1 MQRRPAVC
9 FFAVCVLL
17 LQLLPGCARQSLKAE
32 DLVFVFSCRIDVES
46 DCGDMKCDFVRAG
59 PQSAGIK
66 VLSGGAEG
74 LSYDWNG
81 SGFTVGYAGLSA
93 ENDSCVL
100 PDTSFASLIVGCL
113 DRAQQ
118 KDALAQSREGE
129 FSGNSAGFHFLLRA
143 DTSTGKITELS
154 VPEKNL
160 KAKFYEYAQQQL

>member
-1 MQRRPAVC
+1 MRRRPAIC
-9 FFAVCVLL
+9 FLAVCVLL
-17 LQLLPGCARQSLKAE
+17 LQLLPGCARKSLKAE
-32 DLVFVFSCRIDVES
+32 DLVFAFSCRIDVKS
-46 DCGDMKCDFVRAG
+46 DCGDMKCNFVRSG
-59 PQSAGIK
+59 SQSVGIR

-81 SGFTVGYAGLSA
+81 SRFAVGYAGLSV

-100 PDTSFASLIVGCL
+100 PDTSFASLLVGCL

-129 FSGNSAGFHFLLRA
+129 FSGSFDGFHFLLRA
-143 DTSTGKITELS
+143 DASTGKITELS

-160 KAKFYEYAQQQL
+160 NVKFYEYAQQKL